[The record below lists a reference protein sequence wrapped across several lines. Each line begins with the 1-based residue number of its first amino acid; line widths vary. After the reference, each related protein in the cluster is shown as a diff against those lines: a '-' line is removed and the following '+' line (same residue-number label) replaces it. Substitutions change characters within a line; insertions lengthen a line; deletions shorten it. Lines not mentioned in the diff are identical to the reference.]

1 MSIIINGIS
10 RNSISIG
17 GNIFWDTKSIGALIP
32 IDVSVHDISGLANAS
47 TISIPAQSLK
57 NDVVITYTLKYRNML
72 LQTKES
78 ISPFKGTLTDMV
90 LTIDELKSGTQL
102 NIFDYAKNVTN
113 GDSGLG
119 GANYPILVKY
129 VYPNIVF
136 TFDSTSPTRQWGT
149 MSNGYEVY
157 IVITGIYERV

>member
-57 NDVVITYTLKYRNML
+57 NDVVITYALKCTNEL
-72 LQTKES
+72 LQIKES
-78 ISPFKGTLTDMV
+78 GASFKGTLKDMV

-102 NIFDYAKNVTN
+102 NIFDYAKNVN
-113 GDSGLG
+113 FGGNGLG
-119 GANYPILVKY
+119 GVNYPILVKY

-136 TFDSTSPTRQWGT
+136 TFDTTSPTRQWGT
-149 MSNGYEVY
+149 TYGGYEVY

>member
-1 MSIIINGIS
+1 MSIIINGSS

-32 IDVSVHDISGLANAS
+32 IDVSVHDISVLESAS

-57 NDVVITYTLKYRNML
+57 NDVVITYTLKCNYEL
-72 LQTKES
+72 LQTQKNS
-78 ISPFKGTLTDMV
+78 SVFKGTLKDMG
-90 LTIDELKSGTQL
+90 LTIDELESGTQL
-102 NIFDYAKNVTN
+102 KIFDYVKNVTFG
-113 GDSGLG
+113 GDSLG
-119 GANYPILVKY
+119 NTSFPILVKY

-149 MSNGYEVY
+149 TYSGYEVY